1 MSEELK
7 AELIRL
13 FTIEGK
19 GKQLACSKS
28 ASELIK
34 WIDERIIKNSAF
46 KIKN

>member
-1 MSEELK
+1 MNEELK

-19 GKQLACSKS
+19 GKRLACSKS
-28 ASELIK
+28 PNELII
-34 WIDERIIKNSAF
+34 WINERIIKNSAF